1 MPIDSA
7 TGPKL
12 PNLSFR
18 SLPIAPAGA
27 RWFARAGMDGE
38 IQRIIC
44 AVDGSRAGEQAA
56 HQAVMLARAG
66 SQLHVVAID
75 HTLHQL
81 LRRHP
86 DLSEERLREALDQAV
101 AAARAAGVQ
110 VSSQI
115 LRGRFASQILLE
127 EHCATICWCSA
138 AMGTPE
144 RRELPSPGPRASWR
158 TAPGARCWS
167 RASGAMI
174 GVSLPDPARLRRFC
188 LLAQSGADCCRSWGG
203 VRLAD
208 SLRSRFAPDWQ
219 AATRRAR
226 RPAPNG
232 AAGDARERG
241 GARAPGPRCRR
252 DHPSRST
259 ARGLARRS
267 RPSRTAWT
275 ARPDERWREGLSQGT
290 VFGTPRTRRRGR
302 LARGIG
308 NRGLTPPER

>member
-27 RWFARAGMDGE
+27 RWLAGAGMDGE

-101 AAARAAGVQ
+101 AAARVAGVQ

-127 EHCATICWCSA
+127 ESLRHDLLVLGSH
-138 AMGTPE
+138 GH
-144 RRELPSPGPRASWR
+144 
-158 TAPGARCWS
+158 S
-167 RASGAMI
+167 RASGIAF
-174 GVSLPDPARLRRFC
+174 ARTASE
-188 LLAQSGADCCRSWGG
+188 LAHR
-203 VRLAD
+203 
-208 SLRSRFAPDWQ
+208 
-219 AATRRAR
+219 TRR
-226 RPAPNG
+226 PVLV
-232 AAGDARERG
+232 ARERRNDPAFPSRILLASDGSASSRKAVRIAAGLGEACDSQIAFVHVSHLIGKRRRAELDAQLQTVQRATRGSVEVLELRGRVAG
-241 GARAPGPRCRR
+241 GITRAAQQLEASLVVLGHRGLLGPRALTSVGERVFHRAPCSVLLAPGDEDGLPEV
-252 DHPSRST
+252 SGT
-259 ARGLARRS
+259 A
-267 RPSRTAWT
+267 
-275 ARPDERWREGLSQGT
+275 D
-290 VFGTPRTRRRGR
+290 
-302 LARGIG
+302 
-308 NRGLTPPER
+308 